1 MSLPLISWTE
11 KGLYCA
17 EGDFYIDPHRA
28 VKTAVVTHAHSDHAR
43 RGCERYICVSSSVGL
58 LKSRLSQKIQVQG
71 IPYREV
77 FKLGEVSVSFHSAG
91 HILGSAQV
99 RVQSGPKG
107 SGEVWV
113 ASGDYK
119 RDPDPSCEPF
129 ESVQCDTFI
138 TEATFGTPK
147 YTWPKDRDHG
157 RDIHAW
163 WKRNAALGMN
173 SVLFGYSLGKAQRI
187 LAELAPH
194 AHQPVIIHET
204 IEELTNCYRAEGRVL
219 APTLELNH
227 YKPGTVLQGELI
239 LAPPSVLKT
248 GVVDRLGRYQTAFAS
263 GWMQQGSGSPGSGV
277 ASWGRDYDYGFVMSD
292 HADWNDLNR
301 TIEETKAK
309 RVFVQHRDGALI
321 QHLRRRGIDAYSSD
335 MLELKN
341 YQRITGI
348 YGGQNL
354 SFAFDSAPAHASAP
368 KSGRTI
374 EKDLS

>member
-1 MSLPLISWTE
+1 MSRPLISWTDQ
-11 KGLYCA
+11 GLYCA

-77 FKLGEVSVSFHSAG
+77 FQLGNVKVSFHSAG

-99 RVQSGPKG
+99 RVQSGPEG

-129 ESVQCDTFI
+129 ESVRCDTFI

-147 YTWPKDRDHG
+147 YTWPKNRDHG
-157 RDIHAW
+157 KDIHDW
-163 WKRNAALGMN
+163 WMRNAKLGMN

-187 LAELAPH
+187 LSELAPH
-194 AHQPVIIHET
+194 AHQPIIIHDT
-204 IEELTNCYRAEGRVL
+204 IEELTYCYRAEGRVL
-219 APTLELNH
+219 APTLELNR
-227 YKPGTVLQGELI
+227 YQPGSVLQGELI

-248 GVVDRLGRYQTAFAS
+248 GVAERLGRYQTAFAS
-263 GWMQQGSGSPGSGV
+263 GWMQQNSNPPGSGV
-277 ASWGRDYDYGFVMSD
+277 ANYGRDYDYGFVMSD

-301 TIEETKAK
+301 TIEETGAK

-321 QHLRRRGIDAYSSD
+321 QHLRRRGIDAYHSD

-341 YQRITGI
+341 YQRITGV
-348 YGGQNL
+348 YGGTNL
-354 SFAFDSAPAHASAP
+354 SFAFDRPSDGRNLSTSTSAAT
-368 KSGRTI
+368 K
-374 EKDLS
+374 ELS